1 MSGSQYIVNHHSN
14 IFMKKIFT
22 LASVIF
28 AMTLALQAQEVKE
41 QDPAAHQ
48 ARVFPIPVE
57 HLYFHSEILGVDK
70 NFSVMLPRS
79 YSREPERK
87 YPVVYMLHGAGEN
100 DWEWA
105 NIAVSMI
112 FEAITMI
119 TNDGSAAECIV
130 VFPNANEGGHQGY
143 FNQDGWKYE
152 DYFFKELI
160 PVIEK
165 RYRAIPD
172 KGHRAIGGLSMGG
185 GGSFNYGMRHPD
197 MFSSVYAISAAVSPA
212 AFASDQPNPSV
223 LPATMNGG
231 TYTAAQIEAAKSV
244 YFVLDCG
251 DDDFLFDA
259 NVATYQ
265 QMKKNGMKAQFR
277 CFDGAHASYY
287 WYDALRRAMV
297 YFTRHFATQM
307 P

>member
-1 MSGSQYIVNHHSN
+1 M
-14 IFMKKIFT
+14 
-22 LASVIF
+22 
-28 AMTLALQAQEVKE
+28 
-41 QDPAAHQ
+41 
-48 ARVFPIPVE
+48 
-57 HLYFHSEILGVDK
+57 
-70 NFSVMLPRS
+70 
-79 YSREPERK
+79 
-87 YPVVYMLHGAGEN
+87 
-100 DWEWA
+100 
-105 NIAVSMI
+105 
-112 FEAITMI
+112 
-119 TNDGSAAECIV
+119 
-130 VFPNANEGGHQGY
+130 GY
-143 FNQDGWKYE
+143 FNPEGWKYE
-152 DYFFKELI
+152 DYFFNELI
-160 PVIEK
+160 PTVEK
-165 RYRAIPD
+165 RYRTYGD

-212 AFASDQPNPSV
+212 AFASTEENPSV

-265 QMKKNGMKAQFR
+265 QMKKAGMKAQFR

-287 WYDALRRAMV
+287 WYDALRRALA
-297 YFTRHFATQM
+297 YFTRHFETQQ

>member
-1 MSGSQYIVNHHSN
+1 
-14 IFMKKIFT
+14 MKKILT
-22 LASVIF
+22 LAAVL
-28 AMTLALQAQEVKE
+28 LAAAFSLHAQEVKE

-57 HLYFHSEILGVDK
+57 HLYFHSNVLNADK
-70 NFSVMLPRS
+70 NFSVMLPRN
-79 YSREPERK
+79 YSKETERR

-105 NIAVSMI
+105 NIPVSMI
-112 FEAITMI
+112 SEALTMAY
-119 TNDGSAAECIV
+119 NDGAAAECIV
-130 VFPNANEGGHQGY
+130 VFPNANEAGHMGY
-143 FNQDGWKYE
+143 FNQQDWKYE
-152 DYFFKELI
+152 DYFFNELMPLI
-160 PVIEK
+160 DK
-165 RYRAIPD
+165 RYRTIPD

-185 GGSFNYGMRHPD
+185 GGSFNYGMRHPEL
-197 MFSSVYAISAAVSPA
+197 FSSVYAISAAVSPA
-212 AFASDQPNPSV
+212 LFDTAQANPSV
-223 LPATMNGG
+223 LPQTMNGG
-231 TYTAAQIEAAKSV
+231 NYTAEQIEVAKSV

-265 QMKKNGMKAQFR
+265 QMKKNGMKVQFR

-297 YFTRHFATQM
+297 YFTRHFSEQM
-307 P
+307 

>member
-1 MSGSQYIVNHHSN
+1 
-14 IFMKKIFT
+14 MKKLIT
-22 LASVIF
+22 F
-28 AMTLALQAQEVKE
+28 AAIALSMTCALRAQEVKE

-79 YSREPERK
+79 YKNSPDRR

-112 FEAITMI
+112 SEAITMI
-119 TNDGSAAECIV
+119 TNDGTAAECIV
-130 VFPNANEGGHQGY
+130 VFPNANEAGHMGY
-143 FNQDGWKYE
+143 FNQPDWKYE
-152 DYFFKELI
+152 DYFFQELMPCI
-160 PVIEK
+160 DK
-165 RYRAIPD
+165 RYRTIPD

-185 GGSFNYGMRHPD
+185 GGSFNYGMRHPEL
-197 MFSSVYAISAAVSPA
+197 FSSVYAISAAVSASLFESSAESPA
-212 AFASDQPNPSV
+212 V

-231 TYTAAQIEAAKSV
+231 HYTPEQIEAAKSV

-265 QMKKNGMKAQFR
+265 QMKKAGMKVQFR
-277 CFDGAHASYY
+277 AYDGPHASFY
-287 WYDALRRAMV
+287 WYDALRRALI
-297 YFTRHFATQM
+297 YFTRHFDTQL

>member
-1 MSGSQYIVNHHSN
+1 
-14 IFMKKIFT
+14 MKKI
-22 LASVIF
+22 IF
-28 AMTLALQAQEVKE
+28 SLALSVLALTAVQAQNLQVKE
-41 QDPAAHQ
+41 QDPAAHK

-70 NFSVMLPRS
+70 NFSVMLPKS
-79 YSREPERK
+79 YTKEPDRK

-105 NIAVSMI
+105 NIPVSMI
-112 FEAITMI
+112 SEAITMI
-119 TNDGSAAECIV
+119 TNDGTAAECIV
-130 VFPNANEGGHQGY
+130 VFPNANEGGKQGY

-160 PVIEK
+160 PVVEQ
-165 RYRAIPD
+165 RYRVIAD

-197 MFSSVYAISAAVSPA
+197 MFSSVYAISAAVSPV
-212 AFASDQPNPSV
+212 AFNNEAQNPAV
-223 LPATMNGG
+223 LPANMNGG
-231 TYTAAQIEAAKSV
+231 HYSPEQIEAAKSV
-244 YFVLDCG
+244 NFVLDCG

-265 QMKKNGMKAQFR
+265 LMKKNGMKVQFR

-287 WYDALRRAMV
+287 WYDAIRRGLAYM
-297 YFTRHFATQM
+297 TRHFSEQM

>member
-1 MSGSQYIVNHHSN
+1 
-14 IFMKKIFT
+14 MKKI
-22 LASVIF
+22 VIF
-28 AMTLALQAQEVKE
+28 AALLLAATFSLQAQEVKE
-41 QDPAAHQ
+41 QDPAAHK

-79 YSREPERK
+79 YSREPERY

-112 FEAITMI
+112 SEAITMI
-119 TNDGSAAECIV
+119 TNDGTAAECIV
-130 VFPNANEGGHQGY
+130 VFPNANEAGHMGY
-143 FNQDGWKYE
+143 FNQEGWKYE
-152 DYFFKELI
+152 DYFFKERM
-160 PVIEK
+160 PVVES
-165 RYRAIPD
+165 RYRIKAD

-185 GGSFNYGMRHPD
+185 GGSFNYGMRHPEL
-197 MFSSVYAISAAVSPA
+197 FSSVYAISAAVSPTLFEPA
-212 AFASDQPNPSV
+212 ESAPGA
-223 LPATMNGG
+223 LPPTMNGG
-231 TYTAAQIEAAKSV
+231 TYTPEQIEAAKSV

-265 QMKKNGMKAQFR
+265 QMKKNKMKAQFR
-277 CFDGAHASYY
+277 CYDGAHASYY
-287 WYDALRRAMV
+287 WYDALRRALA
-297 YFTRHFATQM
+297 YFTRHYSEQM

>member
-1 MSGSQYIVNHHSN
+1 
-14 IFMKKIFT
+14 MKKFIFSAAIL
-22 LASVIF
+22 LATTFS
-28 AMTLALQAQEVKE
+28 LNAQEVKE

-57 HLYFHSEILGVDK
+57 HLYFHSNVLNADK
-70 NFSVMLPRS
+70 NFSVMLPKS
-79 YSREPERK
+79 YSKEPDRR

-112 FEAITMI
+112 SEAITMI

-130 VFPNANEGGHQGY
+130 VFPNANEAGHMGY
-143 FNQDGWKYE
+143 FNQPDWKYE
-152 DYFFKELI
+152 DYFFNELMPLI
-160 PVIEK
+160 DK
-165 RYRAIPD
+165 RYRTIPD

-185 GGSFNYGMRHPD
+185 GGSFNYGMRHPEL
-197 MFSSVYAISAAVSPA
+197 FSSVYAISAAVSPA
-212 AFASDQPNPSV
+212 LFDTAQANPSV
-223 LPATMNGG
+223 LPQTMNGG
-231 TYTAAQIEAAKSV
+231 NYTAEQIEVAKSV

-265 QMKKNGMKAQFR
+265 QMKKNGMKVQFR

-297 YFTRHFATQM
+297 YFTRHFSEQM
-307 P
+307 

>member
-1 MSGSQYIVNHHSN
+1 
-14 IFMKKIFT
+14 MKKI
-22 LASVIF
+22 IF
-28 AMTLALQAQEVKE
+28 SLALSVLALTAVQAQNLQVKE
-41 QDPAAHQ
+41 QDPATHK

-70 NFSVMLPRS
+70 NFSVMLPKS
-79 YSREPERK
+79 YTKEPDRK

-105 NIAVSMI
+105 NIPVSMI
-112 FEAITMI
+112 SEAITMI
-119 TNDGSAAECIV
+119 TNDGTAAECIV
-130 VFPNANEGGHQGY
+130 VFPNANEGGKQGY
-143 FNQDGWKYE
+143 FNQEGWKYE

-165 RYRAIPD
+165 RYRVIAD

-197 MFSSVYAISAAVSPA
+197 MFSSVYAISAAVSPV
-212 AFASDQPNPSV
+212 AFNNEAQNPAV
-223 LPATMNGG
+223 LPANMNGG
-231 TYTAAQIEAAKSV
+231 HYSPEQIEAAKSV
-244 YFVLDCG
+244 NFVLDCG

-265 QMKKNGMKAQFR
+265 LMKKNGMKVQFR

-287 WYDALRRAMV
+287 WYDAIRRGLAYM
-297 YFTRHFATQM
+297 TRHFSEQM

>member
-1 MSGSQYIVNHHSN
+1 
-14 IFMKKIFT
+14 MKKIIALSAIL
-22 LASVIF
+22 LAAAFS
-28 AMTLALQAQEVKE
+28 LYAQEVKE
-41 QDPAAHQ
+41 QDPSAHQ

-57 HLYFHSEILGVDK
+57 HLYFHSNVLNADK
-70 NFSVMLPRS
+70 NFSVMLPKS
-79 YSREPERK
+79 YSKEPDRR

-112 FEAITMI
+112 SEAITMI
-119 TNDGSAAECIV
+119 TNDGSAAECVV
-130 VFPNANEGGHQGY
+130 VFPNANEAGHMGY
-143 FNQDGWKYE
+143 FNQPDWKYE
-152 DYFFKELI
+152 DYFFNELMPLI
-160 PVIEK
+160 DK
-165 RYRAIPD
+165 RYRTIPD

-185 GGSFNYGMRHPD
+185 GGSFNYGMRHPEL
-197 MFSSVYAISAAVSPA
+197 FSSVYAISAAVSPA
-212 AFASDQPNPSV
+212 AFATDQENPSV
-223 LPATMNGG
+223 LPSTMNGG
-231 TYTAAQIEAAKSV
+231 TYAPEQIEAAKSV

-265 QMKKNGMKAQFR
+265 QMKKNGMKVQFR

-297 YFTRHFATQM
+297 YFTRHFSEQM
-307 P
+307 

>member
-1 MSGSQYIVNHHSN
+1 
-14 IFMKKIFT
+14 MKRIAFIAALLMVAT
-22 LASVIF
+22 FS
-28 AMTLALQAQEVKE
+28 LQAQEVKE
-41 QDPAAHQ
+41 QDPAAHK

-79 YSREPERK
+79 YAKEPERY

-112 FEAITMI
+112 SEAITMI
-119 TNDGSAAECIV
+119 TNDGTAAECIV
-130 VFPNANEGGHQGY
+130 VFPNANEAGHMGY
-143 FNQDGWKYE
+143 FNQEGWKYE
-152 DYFFKELI
+152 DYFFKELM
-160 PVIEK
+160 PVVES
-165 RYRAIPD
+165 RYRIIAD

-185 GGSFNYGMRHPD
+185 GGSFNYGMRHPEL
-197 MFSSVYAISAAVSPA
+197 FSSVYAISAAVSPTL
-212 AFASDQPNPSV
+212 FEPSEASPGV
-223 LPATMNGG
+223 LPPTMNGG
-231 TYTAAQIEAAKSV
+231 TYTPEQIEAAKSV

-265 QMKKNGMKAQFR
+265 QMKKNKMKAQFR
-277 CFDGAHASYY
+277 CYDGAHASYY
-287 WYDALRRAMV
+287 WYDALRRALAYM
-297 YFTRHFATQM
+297 TRHYSEQM

>member
-1 MSGSQYIVNHHSN
+1 
-14 IFMKKIFT
+14 MKKILT
-22 LASVIF
+22 LSAIL
-28 AMTLALQAQEVKE
+28 LAAAFSLNAQEVKE

-57 HLYFHSEILGVDK
+57 HLYFHSDVLNADK
-70 NFSVMLPRS
+70 NFSVMLPKS
-79 YSREPERK
+79 YSKEPDRR

-112 FEAITMI
+112 SEAITMI
-119 TNDGSAAECIV
+119 TNDGSAAECVV
-130 VFPNANEGGHQGY
+130 VFPNANEAGHMGY
-143 FNQDGWKYE
+143 FNQPDWKYE
-152 DYFFKELI
+152 DYFFNELMPLI
-160 PVIEK
+160 DK
-165 RYRAIPD
+165 RYRTIPD

-185 GGSFNYGMRHPD
+185 GGSFNYGMRHPEL
-197 MFSSVYAISAAVSPA
+197 FSSVYAISAAVSPSLFDSA
-212 AFASDQPNPSV
+212 QANPSV
-223 LPATMNGG
+223 LPQTMNGG
-231 TYTAAQIEAAKSV
+231 NYTAEQIEVAKSV
-244 YFVLDCG
+244 FFVLDCG

-265 QMKKNGMKAQFR
+265 QMKKNGMKVQFR

-297 YFTRHFATQM
+297 YFTRHFSEQM
-307 P
+307 

>member
-1 MSGSQYIVNHHSN
+1 
-14 IFMKKIFT
+14 MKKILT
-22 LASVIF
+22 LAAIL
-28 AMTLALQAQEVKE
+28 LAAASSLYAQEVKE

-57 HLYFHSEILGVDK
+57 HLYFHSNVLNVDK

-79 YSREPERK
+79 YSKEPNRR

-105 NIAVSMI
+105 NISVSMI
-112 FEAITMI
+112 SEAITMI

-130 VFPNANEGGHQGY
+130 VFPNANEAGHMGY
-143 FNQDGWKYE
+143 FNQPDWKYE
-152 DYFFKELI
+152 DYFFNELMPCI
-160 PVIEK
+160 DK
-165 RYRAIPD
+165 RYRTIPD

-185 GGSFNYGMRHPD
+185 GGSFNYGMRHPEL
-197 MFSSVYAISAAVSPA
+197 FSSVYAISAAVSPA
-212 AFASDQPNPSV
+212 LFDTAQANPSV
-223 LPATMNGG
+223 LPQTMNGG
-231 TYTAAQIEAAKSV
+231 NYTAEQIEVAKSV

-265 QMKKNGMKAQFR
+265 QMKKNGMKVQFR

-297 YFTRHFATQM
+297 YFTRHFSEQM
-307 P
+307 

>member
-1 MSGSQYIVNHHSN
+1 
-14 IFMKKIFT
+14 MKKILT
-22 LASVIF
+22 LAAVL
-28 AMTLALQAQEVKE
+28 LAAAFSLHAQEVKE

-57 HLYFHSEILGVDK
+57 HLYFHSNVLNADK
-70 NFSVMLPRS
+70 NFSVMLPRN
-79 YSREPERK
+79 YSKETERR

-105 NIAVSMI
+105 NIPVSMI
-112 FEAITMI
+112 SEALTMAY
-119 TNDGSAAECIV
+119 NDGAAAECIV
-130 VFPNANEGGHQGY
+130 VFPNANEAGHMGY
-143 FNQDGWKYE
+143 FNQQDWKYE
-152 DYFFKELI
+152 DYFFNELMPCI
-160 PVIEK
+160 DK
-165 RYRAIPD
+165 RYRTIPD

-185 GGSFNYGMRHPD
+185 GGSFNYGMRHPEL
-197 MFSSVYAISAAVSPA
+197 FSSVYAISAAVSPA
-212 AFASDQPNPSV
+212 LFDTAQANPSV
-223 LPATMNGG
+223 LPQTMNGG
-231 TYTAAQIEAAKSV
+231 NYTAEQIEVAKSV

-265 QMKKNGMKAQFR
+265 QMKKNGMKVQFR

-297 YFTRHFATQM
+297 YFTRHFSEQM
-307 P
+307 

>member
-1 MSGSQYIVNHHSN
+1 
-14 IFMKKIFT
+14 MKKI
-22 LASVIF
+22 IF
-28 AMTLALQAQEVKE
+28 SLALSVLALTAVQAQNLQVKE
-41 QDPAAHQ
+41 QDPAAHK

-70 NFSVMLPRS
+70 NFSVMLPKS
-79 YSREPERK
+79 YTKEPDRK

-105 NIAVSMI
+105 NIPVSMI
-112 FEAITMI
+112 SEAITMI
-119 TNDGSAAECIV
+119 TNDGTAAECIV
-130 VFPNANEGGHQGY
+130 VFPNANEGGKQGY
-143 FNQDGWKYE
+143 FNQEGWKYE

-160 PVIEK
+160 PVIEQ
-165 RYRAIPD
+165 RYRDIAD

-197 MFSSVYAISAAVSPA
+197 MFSSVYAISAAVSPV
-212 AFASDQPNPSV
+212 AFNNEAQNPAV
-223 LPATMNGG
+223 LPANMNGG
-231 TYTAAQIEAAKSV
+231 HYSPEQIEAAKSV
-244 YFVLDCG
+244 NFVLDCG

-265 QMKKNGMKAQFR
+265 LMKKNGMKVQFR

-287 WYDALRRAMV
+287 WYDAIRRGLAYM
-297 YFTRHFATQM
+297 TRHFSEQM

>member
-1 MSGSQYIVNHHSN
+1 
-14 IFMKKIFT
+14 MKKAFF
-22 LASVIF
+22 LV
-28 AMTLALQAQEVKE
+28 ALMMAATISLRGQEVKE

-57 HLYFHSEILGVDK
+57 HLYFHSDILGVDK
-70 NFSVMLPRS
+70 NFSVMLPKS
-79 YSREPERK
+79 YTKEPERR
-87 YPVVYMLHGAGEN
+87 YPTVYMLHGAGEN

-112 FEAITMI
+112 SEALTMI
-119 TNDGSAAECIV
+119 TNDGTAAECIV
-130 VFPNANEGGHQGY
+130 VFPNANEGGKQGY
-143 FNQDGWKYE
+143 FNQEGWKYE
-152 DYFFKELI
+152 DYFFNELI
-160 PVIEK
+160 PVVEK
-165 RYRAIPD
+165 RYRVIAD

-185 GGSFNYGMRHPD
+185 GGSFNYGMRHPE
-197 MFSSVYAISAAVSPA
+197 MFSSVYAISAAVSPV
-212 AFASDQPNPSV
+212 AFNNDAENPAV
-223 LPATMNGG
+223 LPSNMNGG
-231 TYTAAQIEAAKSV
+231 HYTAEQIEAAKSV

-265 QMKKNGMKAQFR
+265 LMKKNGMKAQFR

-287 WYDALRRAMV
+287 WYDALRRAMT
-297 YFTRHFATQM
+297 YFTRHFSEQM

>member
-1 MSGSQYIVNHHSN
+1 
-14 IFMKKIFT
+14 MKKI
-22 LASVIF
+22 IF
-28 AMTLALQAQEVKE
+28 SLALSVLALTAVQAQNLQVKE
-41 QDPAAHQ
+41 QDPAAHK

-70 NFSVMLPRS
+70 NFSVMLPKS
-79 YSREPERK
+79 YTKEPDRK

-105 NIAVSMI
+105 NIPVSMI
-112 FEAITMI
+112 SEAITMI
-119 TNDGSAAECIV
+119 TNDGTAAECIV
-130 VFPNANEGGHQGY
+130 VFPNANEGGKQGY
-143 FNQDGWKYE
+143 FNQEGWKYE

-160 PVIEK
+160 PVIEQ
-165 RYRAIPD
+165 RYRVIAD

-197 MFSSVYAISAAVSPA
+197 MFSSVYAISAAVSPV
-212 AFASDQPNPSV
+212 AFNNEAQNPAV
-223 LPATMNGG
+223 LPANMNGG
-231 TYTAAQIEAAKSV
+231 HYSPEQIEAAKSV
-244 YFVLDCG
+244 NFVLDCG

-265 QMKKNGMKAQFR
+265 LMKKNGMKVQFR

-287 WYDALRRAMV
+287 WYDAIRRGLAYM
-297 YFTRHFATQM
+297 TRHFSEQM

>member
-1 MSGSQYIVNHHSN
+1 
-14 IFMKKIFT
+14 MKKI
-22 LASVIF
+22 IF
-28 AMTLALQAQEVKE
+28 SLALSVLALTAVQAQNLQVKE
-41 QDPAAHQ
+41 QDPAAHK

-70 NFSVMLPRS
+70 NFSVMLPKS
-79 YSREPERK
+79 YTKEPDRK

-105 NIAVSMI
+105 NIPVSMI
-112 FEAITMI
+112 SEAITMI
-119 TNDGSAAECIV
+119 TNDGTAAECIV
-130 VFPNANEGGHQGY
+130 VFPNANEGGKQGY
-143 FNQDGWKYE
+143 FNQEGWKYE

-165 RYRAIPD
+165 RYRVIAD

-197 MFSSVYAISAAVSPA
+197 MFSSVYAISAAVSPV
-212 AFASDQPNPSV
+212 AFNNEAQNPAV
-223 LPATMNGG
+223 LPANMNGG
-231 TYTAAQIEAAKSV
+231 PYSPEQIEAAKSV
-244 YFVLDCG
+244 NFVLDCG

-265 QMKKNGMKAQFR
+265 LMKKNGMKVQFR

-287 WYDALRRAMV
+287 WYDAIRRGLAYM
-297 YFTRHFATQM
+297 TRHFSEQM